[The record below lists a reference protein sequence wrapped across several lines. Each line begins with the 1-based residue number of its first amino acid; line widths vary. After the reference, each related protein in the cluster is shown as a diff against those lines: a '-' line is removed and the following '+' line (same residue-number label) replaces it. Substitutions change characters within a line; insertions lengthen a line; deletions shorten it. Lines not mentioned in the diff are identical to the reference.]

1 MCGAVRL
8 RLVVRALSRA
18 ACALLV
24 GALVFAAAASA
35 RSSAPPTSPDQPLRD
50 GCQRA
55 VINQLF
61 LRSPEWVYVYRD
73 PSIRVAEGIAR
84 VTHAAKDDAPGE
96 HQWYDFNSNLVPD
109 RQDRYLL
116 GGSASA
122 GTSNFA
128 RGETA
133 DGEEFR
139 RLHFEWE
146 SGTLPFFAWPTDGD
160 RVKLWGSWIWDC
172 GHFTTGDRTTG
183 ERTEFHPLNGIV
195 VTRRSPYRTRGN
207 ESQTDVFIS
216 NDGNLAHAVEECART
231 HQPISPDSFGPDLR
245 TCIQTP
251 GNTRQSL
258 SSAYSFFVP
267 APPKPSRGA
276 RLTYRMTR
284 MVSGSAANERVRVL
298 SNGLA
303 VTVSLRGGR
312 GAGAAARRYG
322 KSFYVGWSGRQ
333 RPAPTRLKITLGT
346 LTVNH
351 ADPLPGPTPRPGL
364 WNLYL
369 DVNGYWKLLND
380 WTPALNSVSDGQ
392 RLRLNRTVTIQVP
405 QGRGVSLLVQG
416 RECDEP
422 SQQVVNGELVPIVK
436 PCPVNRE
443 EFQLANDDTGTIL
456 DNYRSAGAALGTHT
470 SRARA
475 TVFGFPGSGPIS
487 FGDGVQGNDAY
498 RLTYTVRRG

>member
-1 MCGAVRL
+1 MRAFLRVAGSSLVAV
-8 RLVVRALSRA
+8 
-18 ACALLV
+18 LL
-24 GALVFAAAASA
+24 LTAAASA
-35 RSSAPPTSPDQPLRD
+35 RSTAQPTSPDQPQRD

-55 VINQLF
+55 SINQLF
-61 LRSPEWVYVYRD
+61 LKSPEWVYVYRD

-96 HQWYDFNSNLVPD
+96 HRFYDFNSNLVPD
-109 RQDRYLL
+109 RGSGYLL
-116 GGSASA
+116 GGSAA
-122 GTSNFA
+122 RGTSNFA
-128 RGETA
+128 RGERA

-146 SGTLPFFAWPTDGD
+146 SGTLPFFAWPTEGD

-172 GHFTTGDRTTG
+172 GHWTTGNRITG

-216 NDGNLAHAVEECART
+216 DDGNLAHAVEECART
-231 HQPISPDSFGPDLR
+231 HQPIAPDAFGPDLR

-251 GNTRQSL
+251 ANTRQPL

-267 APPKPSRGA
+267 APPRPSPTA
-276 RLTYRMTR
+276 RLTFRTTR
-284 MVSGSAANERVRVL
+284 MVSGSAAEHVRVL
-298 SNGLA
+298 RNGLA

-312 GAGAAARRYG
+312 GSAAAARRYG
-322 KSFYVGWSGRQ
+322 KSFYVGWSSPGA
-333 RPAPTRLKITLGT
+333 APTRLKITLQT
-346 LTVNH
+346 LLVNH
-351 ADPLPGPTPRPGL
+351 ADPLPGTTPRPGL

-369 DVNGYWKLLND
+369 DLNGYWKLVND
-380 WTPALNSVSDGQ
+380 WAPGLASVRDGQ
-392 RLRLNRTVTIQVP
+392 RLRLNRTVTIEVP
-405 QGRGVSLLVQG
+405 RGRGVSLLVQG

-422 SQQVVNGELVPIVK
+422 SQQMFNGELVPIVR

-443 EFQLANDDTGTIL
+443 EFQLANDDPGTIF
-456 DNYRSAGAALGTHT
+456 DNYRSATAALGVHT
-470 SRARA
+470 SRALA
-475 TVFGFPGSGPIS
+475 TTRGFAGSGPIT
-487 FGDGVQGNDAY
+487 FGDGVQGNDGY

>member
-1 MCGAVRL
+1 MAH
-8 RLVVRALSRA
+8 ALSRA

-24 GALVFAAAASA
+24 GALLLAAAASA
-35 RSSAPPTSPDQPLRD
+35 RSVAPPTSPHQPLRD

-55 VINQLF
+55 TINQLF
-61 LRSPEWVYVYRD
+61 LKSPEWVYVYRD

-96 HQWYDFNSNLVPD
+96 HRFYDFNSNLVLD
-109 RQDRYLL
+109 RPYRYLL
-116 GGSASA
+116 GGSAA
-122 GTSNFA
+122 RGTSNYS
-128 RGETA
+128 RDA
-133 DGEEFR
+133 DRAGEEFR

-146 SGTLPFFAWPTDGD
+146 SGTLPFFAWPTEGD

-172 GHFTTGDRTTG
+172 GHFTTGTRTTG
-183 ERTEFHPLNGIV
+183 EHTEFHPLNGIV

-207 ESQTDVFIS
+207 ESQTDVYIS

-231 HQPISPDSFGPDLR
+231 HQPISPDAFGPDLR

-251 GNTRQSL
+251 ANVRQPL
-258 SSAYSFFVP
+258 SSTYSFFVP

-276 RLTYRMTR
+276 RLVYRTTR
-284 MVSGSAANERVRVL
+284 MVSGSAATERLRVL

-303 VTVSLRGGR
+303 VTASLGGAR
-312 GAGAAARRYG
+312 RAVGAVRRYG
-322 KSFYVGWSGRQ
+322 KSFYVSWSGRQ
-333 RPAPTRLKITLGT
+333 RPAPTRLKITLGA

-351 ADPLPGPTPRPGL
+351 ADPLPSGTTPRPGL

-369 DVNGYWKLLND
+369 NVNGYWKLLND
-380 WTPALNSVSDGQ
+380 WAPGLASVSDGQ

-405 QGRGVSLLVQG
+405 RGRGVSVLVQG

-422 SQQVVNGELVPIVK
+422 SQQVVNGEVVPIVK

-443 EFQLANDDTGTIL
+443 EFQIANDDTGTIL
-456 DNYRSAGAALGTHT
+456 DNYRSAAAALGTHT
-470 SRARA
+470 GRARA

>member
-1 MCGAVRL
+1 MA
-8 RLVVRALSRA
+8 RALSRA

-24 GALVFAAAASA
+24 GALLFAAAASA
-35 RSSAPPTSPDQPLRD
+35 RSVAPPTFPNQPLRD

-55 VINQLF
+55 TINQLF
-61 LRSPEWVYVYRD
+61 LKSPEWVYVYRD

-96 HQWYDFNSNLVPD
+96 HQFYDFNSNLVLD
-109 RQDRYLL
+109 RPYRYLL
-116 GGSASA
+116 GGSAA
-122 GTSNFA
+122 QGTGNYS
-128 RGETA
+128 RDA
-133 DGEEFR
+133 DAAGEEFR

-146 SGTLPFFAWPTDGD
+146 SGTLPFFAWPTEGD

-172 GHFTTGDRTTG
+172 GHFTTGTRTTG

-216 NDGNLAHAVEECART
+216 NDGNLARAVEECART
-231 HQPISPDSFGPDLR
+231 HQPIAPDQYGPDLR

-251 GNTRQSL
+251 ANTRQPL
-258 SSAYSFFVP
+258 SSTYSFFVP

-276 RLTYRMTR
+276 RLIYRTTR
-284 MVSGSAANERVRVL
+284 MVSGSAATERVRVL
-298 SNGLA
+298 TNGLA
-303 VTVSLRGGR
+303 VTASLGGAR
-312 GAGAAARRYG
+312 RAVGAVRRYG

-333 RPAPTRLKITLGT
+333 RPAPSRLKITLGT

-351 ADPLPGPTPRPGL
+351 ADPLPSGTTPRPGL

-380 WTPALNSVSDGQ
+380 WAPGLASVNDGQ

-405 QGRGVSLLVQG
+405 RGRGVSLLVQG

-422 SQQVVNGELVPIVK
+422 SQQVVNGEVVPIVK

-443 EFQLANDDTGTIL
+443 EFQIANDDTGTIL
-456 DNYRSAGAALGTHT
+456 DNYRSAAAALGTHT

-487 FGDGVQGNDAY
+487 FGDGVQGNDGY
-498 RLTYTVRRG
+498 RLTYKVRRG